1 MTEGEITLLSLGPTT
16 LDLSKQDC
24 RPLTRLYCMNGGHLQ
39 ILPDGTVA
47 GGKDENKYDIV
58 KVKAVSAGVVA
69 IKGHEMGRYLAIDK
83 DGNLYGSIKTL
94 KDECYF
100 PEKME
105 ENYYNTNRSQK
116 YQDKDWFL
124 GLQRNGQ
131 PKASPRTHI
140 GHKTIYFL
148 PRPVDNTPM

>member
-1 MTEGEITLLSLGPTT
+1 
-16 LDLSKQDC
+16 
-24 RPLTRLYCMNGGHLQ
+24 MNGGHLQ

-47 GGKDENKYDIV
+47 GGRDENKYDILN
-58 KVKAVSAGVVA
+58 VKAVSAGVVA
-69 IKGHEMGRYLAIDK
+69 IKDHESGRYLAIDK
-83 DGNLYGSIKTL
+83 DCNLHGSIETL

-100 PEKME
+100 PEKTE

-131 PKASPRTHI
+131 PKAGPRTHI
-140 GHKTIYFL
+140 GHKTIYSAS
-148 PRPVDNTPM
+148 TC